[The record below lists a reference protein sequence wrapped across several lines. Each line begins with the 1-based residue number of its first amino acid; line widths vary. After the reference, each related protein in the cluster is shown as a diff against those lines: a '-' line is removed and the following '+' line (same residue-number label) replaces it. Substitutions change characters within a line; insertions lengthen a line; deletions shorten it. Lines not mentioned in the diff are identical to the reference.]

1 MDKKLYDM
9 MDWAGIEELVYS
21 EAAEPRQLLGP
32 HVTEDGILIQA
43 YIPTAAQIIVKTAKG
58 KEYPMEFQ
66 ELQDGNGVFAVLVPG
81 KRIPDY
87 TLRITYDGG
96 MSAEIHDPYAFDS
109 QYTDTD
115 LKKFAEG
122 IHYEIYRKMGA
133 HPMELKGV
141 KGVNFS
147 VWAPCAVRV
156 SVVGDFNSWDGRRH
170 QMQRLGD
177 SGIFELFI
185 PELEAGAVY
194 KYEIKNRKGEPMMKS
209 DPYGNY
215 AELRPNTASIV
226 WDISQYQWQ
235 DEKWM
240 AAREKTDTKAGP
252 VSIYEMHLGSWI
264 RKPISV
270 DEDGREIVGS
280 EFYNYREIAPRLAEY
295 IKEMGYTHVEL
306 MPVMEHPLDASWGYQ
321 VTGYYAP
328 TSRYGTPDD
337 FMYFMDYMHG
347 QGIGVILDWVPAHF
361 PRDSYGLAAFDG
373 TCVYEHQDPRQGSHP
388 HWGTLIYNYGRPQV
402 SNFLIA
408 NALFWAKQYHADGV
422 RMDAVA
428 SMLYLDY
435 GKNDGEWVANIY
447 GGHENLEAVEFLK
460 HLNSVFKGQTR
471 GALLIAEESTAWPQ
485 ITGAVKD
492 NGLGFDYKWNMGW
505 MNDFTSYMQCDPYF
519 RNHNYGKLTF
529 SMLYAYSEDFVLVF
543 SHDEVVHGKYSMLC
557 KMPGENYE
565 AKANNLRAAY
575 GYMYGHPG
583 KKLLFMGQ
591 EFAQV
596 SEWNENEELPWGIL
610 EYPVHKTTQEYVKA
624 LNKLYRTQPALSQK
638 DFHPDGFQWI
648 NCSLSSE
655 NMVIF
660 QRKTDK
666 PEETLLFVSNFAPV
680 EHKNYQIGVPFYGKY
695 KEILNSDAEIYGGSG
710 AGNPRV
716 KTSRQE
722 EWDERPNSIVIDV
735 PPMSTIIFSCTPMPE
750 PVKKEAKSAKDTKAA
765 KETKA
770 VKGTKTAKAGKV
782 SETAREEKAGKGSG
796 TAKVEKVE
804 KVSKTAKEEKAEQA
818 SRAAKPEDK
827 PAAAEAVAGLN
838 PPEAPTKPAARRGR
852 PPKKK
857 EPEAEV
863 VAAEK
868 AAPIEVTAVE
878 DSTAEPAVAKEKR
891 ITESVGAKA
900 EKASEPA
907 GTEASK
913 VAEPVGAKAGNVPEP
928 VEAEKGEK
936 ATEPVE
942 AKAESAPEPPKAEA
956 VPAPRRTRRKAMVT
970 EADEEPVSVKTESLT
985 PAKKAS
991 TRKKTAKE
999 PTEKAE
1005 TSTRKKSVKEAA
1017 DKADTSAKKKAA
1029 KAQSAKAETP
1039 AKKKTAKEPA
1049 ARPETATRKK
1059 AAEKKDSEKK
1069 DTTKKAAAGKGKG
1082 TGKKTAPKK
1091 AE

>member
-1 MDKKLYDM
+1 M
-9 MDWAGIEELVYS
+9 
-21 EAAEPRQLLGP
+21 
-32 HVTEDGILIQA
+32 
-43 YIPTAAQIIVKTAKG
+43 
-58 KEYPMEFQ
+58 
-66 ELQDGNGVFAVLVPG
+66 
-81 KRIPDY
+81 
-87 TLRITYDGG
+87 
-96 MSAEIHDPYAFDS
+96 
-109 QYTDTD
+109 
-115 LKKFAEG
+115 
-122 IHYEIYRKMGA
+122 
-133 HPMELKGV
+133 
-141 KGVNFS
+141 
-147 VWAPCAVRV
+147 
-156 SVVGDFNSWDGRRH
+156 
-170 QMQRLGD
+170 
-177 SGIFELFI
+177 
-185 PELEAGAVY
+185 
-194 KYEIKNRKGEPMMKS
+194 
-209 DPYGNY
+209 
-215 AELRPNTASIV
+215 
-226 WDISQYQWQ
+226 
-235 DEKWM
+235 
-240 AAREKTDTKAGP
+240 
-252 VSIYEMHLGSWI
+252 
-264 RKPISV
+264 
-270 DEDGREIVGS
+270 
-280 EFYNYREIAPRLAEY
+280 
-295 IKEMGYTHVEL
+295 
-306 MPVMEHPLDASWGYQ
+306 
-321 VTGYYAP
+321 
-328 TSRYGTPDD
+328 
-337 FMYFMDYMHG
+337 
-347 QGIGVILDWVPAHF
+347 ILDWVPAHF

-1005 TSTRKKSVKEAA
+1005 TSTRKKSVKEVA

-1049 ARPETATRKK
+1049 AKPETATRKK
-1059 AAEKKDSEKK
+1059 AVEKKDSEKK

-1082 TGKKTAPKK
+1082 TGKKTASKK